1 VQAEYNVSGSMPTAT
16 VVSVAVHI
24 ILTLLISSSVVS
36 SVNTYRSN
44 AVTVVLTPSKQA
56 PTDASHLASE
66 HQIASVVRE
75 MQAPLGEQSV
85 TTQLAIMQA
94 LAAETSDTS
103 DLVAEVQKL
112 QSELTQI
119 QETNAQN
126 TRLGSVVARRA
137 LDADYLQRW
146 VNRVEKFGNAA
157 LANVGSAR
165 GDVRLLVVVVVVVVD
180 KLGILLDVTVLQS
193 SGFPHLDRAAIK
205 TVQNAAPY
213 PAFPPALSA
222 QVDKLEI
229 VRTWLFRP

>member
-1 VQAEYNVSGSMPTAT
+1 MPTAT

-24 ILTLLISSSVVS
+24 ILILLISSSVVS

-103 DLVAEVQKL
+103 DLVGEVQKL
-112 QSELTQI
+112 
-119 QETNAQN
+119 
-126 TRLGSVVARRA
+126 
-137 LDADYLQRW
+137 
-146 VNRVEKFGNAA
+146 
-157 LANVGSAR
+157 
-165 GDVRLLVVVVVVVVD
+165 
-180 KLGILLDVTVLQS
+180 
-193 SGFPHLDRAAIK
+193 
-205 TVQNAAPY
+205 
-213 PAFPPALSA
+213 
-222 QVDKLEI
+222 
-229 VRTWLFRP
+229 

>member
-126 TRLGSVVARRA
+126 TRLGSVAARRA

-165 GDVRLLVVVVVVVVD
+165 GDVRLLVVVVD

>member
-1 VQAEYNVSGSMPTAT
+1 M
-16 VVSVAVHI
+16 
-24 ILTLLISSSVVS
+24 
-36 SVNTYRSN
+36 NTYRSN

-126 TRLGSVVARRA
+126 TRLGSVAARRA

-165 GDVRLLVVVVVVVVD
+165 GDVRLLVVVD

-205 TVQNAAPY
+205 TVQDAAPY